1 MSISIF
7 DIREEE
13 RFDLM
18 KESAYYRLSQKIVKE
33 NDFLKNIVK
42 QKIKEINIIKSFL
55 YSSYKSISEIKKVYI
70 KINNKSIELIVVA
83 DKNDRKIKDKIF
95 SIESKTMNEF
105 QNYEFE
111 FIIHSDSSDIENLE
125 GFNKLL

>member
-1 MSISIF
+1 
-7 DIREEE
+7 
-13 RFDLM
+13 
-18 KESAYYRLSQKIVKE
+18 
-33 NDFLKNIVK
+33 
-42 QKIKEINIIKSFL
+42 L